1 MTTNENPDRASG
13 ANEKPGTASGANT
26 NRHPDRARGAH
37 ANTDPDAASGAH
49 ADPRAT
55 GRRTLL
61 GGAAALGLA
70 STALGGAT
78 PAVGDARSASRTRG
92 GRFQGKSV
100 IITGATSGIGR
111 AAAKAFAAA
120 GAHVGFCGRRAELG
134 RQVEREIRDAGGEAT
149 YLQADVREAAQVR
162 DFVDRVASRY
172 GGIDVAFNNAGIGS
186 TKLPHELSVEEWD
199 DVQNT
204 NARGVFLA
212 IKYEIPHLLKARRG
226 VIICTSSSAAEQARP
241 NGAAYTASKRA
252 IQGVVKSAALAY
264 GPKGI
269 RVNAL
274 LPGTTDTPFVRP
286 PGIPD
291 ADWATYKQAWG
302 PLNVDGLE
310 RMADA
315 EEIAHAVLGLASDDF
330 PYMTG
335 ASVSVDGGSTAGRK
349 MINPSVN

>member
-1 MTTNENPDRASG
+1 MDTN
-13 ANEKPGTASGANT
+13 ANANT
-26 NRHPDRARGAH
+26 SAGAT
-37 ANTDPDAASGAH
+37 AGSAA
-49 ADPRAT
+49 P
-55 GRRTLL
+55 GRRALL

-70 STALGGAT
+70 GAAFGGTAHA
-78 PAVGDARSASRTRG
+78 AGDQSGSRPRA
-92 GRFQGKSV
+92 GRFRGKSV
-100 IITGATSGIGR
+100 LVTGATSGIGR
-111 AAAKAFAAA
+111 ATAKAFAEE

-134 RQVEREIRDAGGEAT
+134 RQVEREIREAGGEAAFV
-149 YLQADVREAAQVR
+149 QADVREAAQVR
-162 DFVDRVASRY
+162 SFVDRVASRY
-172 GGIDVAFNNAGIGS
+172 GGIDVAFNNAGISGG
-186 TKLPHELSVEEWD
+186 KLPHEMSVEEWD
-199 DVQNT
+199 DVQAT

-212 IKYEIPHLLKARRG
+212 IKYEIPHMLRAGRG

-252 IQGVVKSAALAY
+252 VQGIVKSAALAY
-264 GPKGI
+264 GPEGI

-291 ADWATYKQAWG
+291 ADWAGYKRAWG

-310 RMADA
+310 RMAEA

-335 ASVSVDGGSTAGRK
+335 ASVAVDGGSTAGRK
-349 MINPSVN
+349 MIQPTST

>member
-1 MTTNENPDRASG
+1 MDT
-13 ANEKPGTASGANT
+13 
-26 NRHPDRARGAH
+26 H
-37 ANTDPDAASGAH
+37 ANTDTSTHANAKSG
-49 ADPRAT
+49 AT
-55 GRRTLL
+55 GRRSLL

-70 STALGGAT
+70 SAAFGTGAH
-78 PAVGDARSASRTRG
+78 AVGTQSLSHTKA

-100 IITGATSGIGR
+100 LITGATSGIGR
-111 AAAKAFAAA
+111 AAAKAFARE

-149 YLQADVREAAQVR
+149 YIQADVRVNAQVR
-162 DFVDRVASRY
+162 SFVDRVASRY
-172 GGIDVAFNNAGIGS
+172 GGVDVAFNNAGIGS
-186 TKLPHELSVEEWD
+186 GKLPHEMTVEEWD
-199 DVQNT
+199 DVQAT

-212 IKYEIPHLLKARRG
+212 IKYEIPHMLKAQRG
-226 VIICTSSSAAEQARP
+226 VIICTSSSAVEQARP

-252 IQGVVKSAALAY
+252 VQGIVKSAALAY

-269 RVNAL
+269 RLNAL
-274 LPGTTDTPFVRP
+274 LPGTTDTAFVRP

-315 EEIAHAVLGLASDDF
+315 EEIARAVLGLASDDF

-335 ASVSVDGGSTAGRK
+335 ASVTVDGGSTAGRK
-349 MINPSVN
+349 MIQPSGT

>member
-1 MTTNENPDRASG
+1 MDTH
-13 ANEKPGTASGANT
+13 ANT
-26 NRHPDRARGAH
+26 NTSTGTSAGSA
-37 ANTDPDAASGAH
+37 
-49 ADPRAT
+49 AT

-61 GGAAALGLA
+61 SGAGALGLA
-70 STALGGAT
+70 GAVFGTTAH
-78 PAVGDARSASRTRG
+78 AVGTRSGSGTKA

-100 IITGATSGIGR
+100 LITGATSGIGR
-111 AAAKAFAAA
+111 AAAMAFAAE
-120 GAHVGFCGRRAELG
+120 GAHVGFCGRRAALG
-134 RQVEREIRDAGGEAT
+134 RQVEREIRAAGGEAT
-149 YLQADVREAAQVR
+149 YIQADVRTAAQVQS
-162 DFVDRVASRY
+162 FVDRVASRY
-172 GGIDVAFNNAGIGS
+172 GGIDIAFNNAGIGS
-186 TKLPHELSVEEWD
+186 GRLPHEMSVEEWD
-199 DVQNT
+199 DVQAT

-212 IKYEIPHLLKARRG
+212 IKYEIPHMLRAQRG

-252 IQGVVKSAALAY
+252 VQGIVKSAALAY

-269 RVNAL
+269 RINAL

-291 ADWATYKQAWG
+291 ADWALYKQAWG

-315 EEIAHAVLGLASDDF
+315 EEIACAVLGLASDDF

-335 ASVSVDGGSTAGRK
+335 ASVTVDGGSTAGRE
-349 MINPSVN
+349 MTRPSGI

>member
-1 MTTNENPDRASG
+1 MNTD
-13 ANEKPGTASGANT
+13 ANT
-26 NRHPDRARGAH
+26 YQDQDQDQNRNRN
-37 ANTDPDAASGAH
+37 ANTTADADARS
-49 ADPRAT
+49 ADL
-55 GRRTLL
+55 GRRSLL
-61 GGAAALGLA
+61 GGAAALGL
-70 STALGGAT
+70 GGAAFGGT
-78 PAVGDARSASRTRG
+78 AHAAVGAPSGSPAKA

-100 IITGATSGIGR
+100 LVTGGTSGIGR
-111 AAAKAFAAA
+111 AAAKAFAAE

-149 YLQADVREAAQVR
+149 YIQADVRVDAQVR
-162 DFVDRVASRY
+162 AFVDRVASRY
-172 GGIDVAFNNAGIGS
+172 GGIDVAFNNAGIGGG
-186 TKLPHELSVEEWD
+186 KLPHEMSVEEWD
-199 DVQNT
+199 DVQAT
-204 NARGVFLA
+204 NARGVFLS
-212 IKYEIPHLLKARRG
+212 IKYEIPHMLRARRG

-252 IQGVVKSAALAY
+252 VQGLVKSAALAY

-291 ADWATYKQAWG
+291 AAWLTYKQAWG

-315 EEIAHAVLGLASDDF
+315 EEIARAVLGLASDDF

-335 ASVSVDGGSTAGRK
+335 ASIAVDGGSTAGRR
-349 MINPSVN
+349 MIQPSGA